1 MHKVSTLMHKSLPNA
16 VKSCEVKSLKLKC
29 DDQNNI
35 STVYDPV
42 NYLKQLYSPIAC
54 QNHFF

>member
-1 MHKVSTLMHKSLPNA
+1 MHKSLPNA